1 LLPTLKVNNIT
12 AENNFLATLTA
23 VVADKYII
31 YHIGTVLQYLQVSL
45 QVDWTGQAGHHFLS
59 LLMLPIWFTLWSW
72 IQFIRT
78 DTI

>member
-12 AENNFLATLTA
+12 AENNFPATLTA

-45 QVDWTGQAGHHFLS
+45 QVD
-59 LLMLPIWFTLWSW
+59 
-72 IQFIRT
+72 
-78 DTI
+78 